1 MPLLKTIIFLLIL
14 GLLGVGLYNLR
25 KENLAL
31 ERGIHELTAS
41 LSGLEEENKTLQ
53 DRISYFRI
61 PENLVKELKSQ
72 FNYREAD
79 EELIIVVPKTNP

>member
-1 MPLLKTIIFLLIL
+1 MPLLKTILFLLIL

-31 ERGIHELTAS
+31 EHGIEELTAS
-41 LSGLEEENKTLQ
+41 LSGVEEENKMLQ

>member
-1 MPLLKTIIFLLIL
+1 MPLLKTILFLLIL

-31 ERGIHELTAS
+31 EHGIEELTAS
-41 LSGLEEENKTLQ
+41 LSGVEEENKTLQ